1 VSGVIM
7 PRPPALATADAS
19 SAEPTWCM
27 PPWMVGC
34 SIPKSSV
41 VLVFMLYLLNEVKR
55 THSVA
60 LDGNERRRG
69 DEGWA
74 NPELTGYSAGL
85 SGGWHRPPGGRPGQC
100 FQRLSLRSVFQ
111 RFTAALNIP
120 SRAFHGVTASHE
132 EHHHSK
138 QDRFH
143 RETHNELQCQLS
155 TNHAMWRVG
164 TAV

>member
-1 VSGVIM
+1 
-7 PRPPALATADAS
+7 
-19 SAEPTWCM
+19 M
-27 PPWMVGC
+27 PPWMIGC

-41 VLVFMLYLLNEVKR
+41 ILAFMLYLLNEVKR
-55 THSVA
+55 THSVSMTG
-60 LDGNERRRG
+60 LSVGGVTERGQTPSRRG
-69 DEGWA
+69 IQQVYG
-74 NPELTGYSAGL
+74 GL
-85 SGGWHRPPGGRPGQC
+85 APATRGRPGQC

-120 SRAFHGVTASHE
+120 SCAFHGVTASHE

-155 TNHAMWRVG
+155 TDHAMWRVG